1 MRKWIVSGLVLLS
14 MSGCGGGGRVSV
26 PPSAAP
32 DPSAVPQPGK
42 PTTPQQP
49 SAVQASST
57 GVHIPEDARF
67 TIECARYIGS
77 DHVQQSRLIKDQ
89 MIRTTGRNDFYVQHH
104 EGYSVLYLGYY
115 KTIDRL
121 VDSREAQRSSDDLSM
136 LEKIR
141 LPSGVKM
148 FPRAL
153 KVPIET
159 ANPEAPDEW
168 DLAKLDADK
177 PANDPDRRFWT
188 IVIAAYTNDVLDE
201 NGQPGDRK
209 RMAVESVKAARAQGV
224 EAYFYHGE
232 SMSQVCVGAWP
243 RRAIREQEMAS
254 AESRSEAKANS
265 GEALV
270 VSPAPL
276 PESFAQQLEQSHAV
290 KVVQPKV
297 VIQDPS
303 LAQAIKYWEQFPYS
317 VNSVAQ
323 QVTVTDPVTR
333 KKVVRDQPPFLS
345 QIPQV
350 QKTLIRHPPSES
362 EPSPTMINP
371 LKPGTTDGLRR
382 MER

>member
-1 MRKWIVSGLVLLS
+1 MRTWVVSWLVLGLV
-14 MSGCGGGGRVSV
+14 GCGGSGSVSV
-26 PPSAAP
+26 PS
-32 DPSAVPQPGK
+32 
-42 PTTPQQP
+42 
-49 SAVQASST
+49 SST
-57 GVHIPEDARF
+57 PDQPPLIKSEKPATGQQQSSIQALSIAANIPEDARF
-67 TIECARYIGS
+67 TIECTRYMGP
-77 DHVQQSRLIKDQ
+77 DHVQQSRLVKEQ

-104 EGYSVLYLGYY
+104 EGYSVLYFGYY

-121 VDSREAQRSSDDLSM
+121 VDAREAQRSSEDLDM
-136 LEKIR
+136 LEKMR
-141 LPSGVKM
+141 LPSGAKI

-201 NGQPGDRK
+201 NGRPGNRK
-209 RMAVESVKAARAQGV
+209 KMAVESVKAARAQGV

-265 GEALV
+265 GEALI

-276 PESFAQQLEQSHAV
+276 PKSFAQQLEQSHAV

-303 LAQAIKYWEQFPYS
+303 LAQAIRYWEQFPYS

-323 QVTVTDPVTR
+323 QVTVTDPMTR
-333 KKVVRDQPPFLS
+333 KKVVRDQPPFLA

-350 QKTLIRHPPSES
+350 QKTLMHSTPAVS
-362 EPSPTMINP
+362 EPSPRMINP
-371 LKPGTTDGLRR
+371 LNPGTTGGLRG